1 MCACLFSSSSLPASP
16 ERTSD
21 GSSSSSCSISSEAGN
36 PRVRKILAIRRYSV
50 KTDRTKQRQGRQKEE
65 MRSQDRMTQLV
76 QLGVGPLQPLAL
88 DPFLP
93 PVEFPIVPDLERL
106 THLFALDRFKHLVA
120 RWQRF
125 ERRWSR
131 ARQWER
137 GDWREGRKRGR
148 AREVDQIVV
157 PC

>member
-1 MCACLFSSSSLPASP
+1 
-16 ERTSD
+16 
-21 GSSSSSCSISSEAGN
+21 
-36 PRVRKILAIRRYSV
+36 
-50 KTDRTKQRQGRQKEE
+50 
-65 MRSQDRMTQLV
+65 MRGQDRMTQLV

-93 PVEFPIVPDLERL
+93 PVESPIVPDLERL

-125 ERRWSR
+125 ERRCDEERRSR

-137 GDWREGRKRGR
+137 GDRREGRKRGR

-157 PC
+157 PY